1 MLVPKEFLLVASACA
16 PEIKSES
23 PSYFWFNKLSSRFL
37 FLFCFFCVPLCFV
50 LLFSFFFNVL
60 FSFLSFLFAFFFLFF
75 ISPNSS
81 IKKTIHS
88 IDVSFFLFSFF
99 FNYFSSSVFPASSF
113 SFVFNINIY

>member
-50 LLFSFFFNVL
+50 LLFSFFFL
-60 FSFLSFLFAFFFLFF
+60 MFSFLSFLFAFFFFSLFF
-75 ISPNSS
+75 
-81 IKKTIHS
+81 
-88 IDVSFFLFSFF
+88 SFL
-99 FNYFSSSVFPASSF
+99 YFPK
-113 SFVFNINIY
+113 